1 MCYNLYTKT
10 KETNLMI
17 KQWRIRYYLSEGAY
31 KTGCPAF
38 TEMVNGDR
46 NFAVSWA
53 QNKLKNYQFKFYDL
67 TEL

>member
-10 KETNLMI
+10 KETNLMT
-17 KQWRIRYYLSEGAY
+17 KQWRIRYYLSDGAY

-38 TEMVNGDR
+38 TERVKGDPILAVN
-46 NFAVSWA
+46 WA
-53 QNKLKNYQFKFYDL
+53 QNRLKNSKFKFYDL

>member
-10 KETNLMI
+10 KETNLMT
-17 KQWRIRYYLSEGAY
+17 KQWRIRYYLSDGAY

-38 TEMVNGDR
+38 TERVKGDR
-46 NFAVSWA
+46 ILAVNWA
-53 QNKLKNYQFKFYDL
+53 QNRLKNSKFKFCDL

>member
-1 MCYNLYTKT
+1 MCYNLYTKA
-10 KETNLMI
+10 KETNLMT

-38 TEMVNGDR
+38 TEMVKGDHI
-46 NFAVSWA
+46 FAVSRA
-53 QNKLKNYQFKFYDL
+53 QKRLKNSKFKFYDL

>member
-1 MCYNLYTKT
+1 MCYNFYTKT

-17 KQWRIRYYLSEGAY
+17 KQWRIRYYLSDGAY

-38 TEMVNGDR
+38 TERVKGDR
-46 NFAVSWA
+46 ILAVNWA
-53 QNKLKNYQFKFYDL
+53 QNRLKNSKFKFYDL

>member
-10 KETNLMI
+10 KKTNLMT
-17 KQWRIRYYLSEGAY
+17 KQWRIRYYLSDGAY

-38 TEMVNGDR
+38 TEMVKGDR
-46 NFAVSWA
+46 IFAVSRA
-53 QNKLKNYQFKFYDL
+53 QNRLKNSKFKLYDL

>member
-1 MCYNLYTKT
+1 MCYNLCTKT
-10 KETNLMI
+10 KETNLMT

-38 TEMVNGDR
+38 TERVKGDR
-46 NFAVSWA
+46 ILAVNWA
-53 QNKLKNYQFKFYDL
+53 QNRLKNSKFKFYDL

>member
-10 KETNLMI
+10 KETNLMT
-17 KQWRIRYYLSEGAY
+17 KQWRIRYYLSDGAY

-38 TEMVNGDR
+38 TERVKGDR
-46 NFAVSWA
+46 ILAVNWA
-53 QNKLKNYQFKFYDL
+53 QNILKKSKFKFYDL